1 MLIHGLCSIFFFV
14 GRKSDACVPNSKT
27 RSISRGKKFFSVLPS
42 NVMLMLAV
50 GFCSF
55 YRLTNFPTILRV
67 YRFTDTASDATLQI
81 NFKESLLGLHEK
93 TDFW

>member
-1 MLIHGLCSIFFFV
+1 MARPSSITLNRSDESEHSCFV
-14 GRKSDACVPNSKT
+14 SDLK
-27 RSISRGKKFFSVLPS
+27 GKNFFSVLPS

-93 TDFW
+93 TDFFW